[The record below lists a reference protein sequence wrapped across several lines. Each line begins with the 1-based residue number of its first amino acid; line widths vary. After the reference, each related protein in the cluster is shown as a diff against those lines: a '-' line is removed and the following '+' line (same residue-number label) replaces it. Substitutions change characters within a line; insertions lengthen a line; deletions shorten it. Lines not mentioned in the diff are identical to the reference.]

1 MTTFDITTTITE
13 CQTDELTA
21 DEHLLVERAIL
32 ATDKSYAPYSNFH
45 VGAALMLADG
55 TIVEGCNQ
63 ENAAYPVCICAER
76 SALFAAGAQHPD
88 QPVTMMAIAA
98 RNAEGHLQKEP
109 VTPCGSCRQ
118 ALVETETR
126 FRRPVRLLL
135 YGQRCVYIVDDIRQ
149 LMPLTFTEY
158 YISLHHLVFPH
169 SLSATQQKH
178 DKES

>member
-21 DEHLLVERAIL
+21 DERLLVERAIL

-135 YGQRCVYIVDDIRQ
+135 YGQRCVYIVDGIRQ

-158 YISLHHLVFPH
+158 
-169 SLSATQQKH
+169 
-178 DKES
+178 